1 MNTVL
6 KQITRALVSAGA
18 AILVHEISKL
28 IRRATERR

>member
-1 MNTVL
+1 MNTLL
-6 KQITRALVSAGA
+6 KQITKALIGAGV